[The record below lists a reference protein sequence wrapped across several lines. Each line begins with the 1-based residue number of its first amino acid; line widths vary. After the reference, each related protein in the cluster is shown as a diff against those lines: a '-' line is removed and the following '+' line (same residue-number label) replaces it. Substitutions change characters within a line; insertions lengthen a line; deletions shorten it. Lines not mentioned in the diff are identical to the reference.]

1 MRFWDTSAL
10 VPLLVDEPAS
20 RDMHALLRSDP
31 DVVVWWGTEVECVSA
46 LARLEREG
54 ALAGPRLTDA
64 IQRLDA
70 AAAAWQEVEPTP
82 RVRQSANRML
92 RVHPL
97 RAADALQL
105 AAAIA
110 ASEDNPAALPIVSFD
125 VRLGMAAER
134 EGFRVIRP
142 DSG

>member
-1 MRFWDTSAL
+1 MKFWDTSAL

-20 RDMHALLRSDP
+20 RHMDALLRSDP
-31 DVVVWWGTEVECVSA
+31 DVVVWWGTGVECVSA
-46 LARLEREG
+46 LARLERDG
-54 ALAGPRLTDA
+54 ALAGQQLTHA

-70 AAAAWQEVEPTP
+70 AAAAWLEVDPTP
-82 RVRQSANRML
+82 RVRQSAHRML

-110 ASEDNPAALPIVSFD
+110 ASEGNPAALPIVTFD

-134 EGFRVIRP
+134 EGFPVIRP
-142 DSG
+142 TAE